1 MAGKEIAYVGPDS
14 TLVEFT
20 PTKPKEALPCP
31 WCGTKPEMRPWHG
44 GSVTKQLI
52 GCVSTRC
59 EVSPSVSGETGKEA
73 IRKWNRRKTG
83 GKQA

>member
-1 MAGKEIAYVGPDS
+1 MADKEIAYVGPDN

-44 GSVTKQLI
+44 GGINKQLI

-59 EVSPSVSGETGKEA
+59 EVVPSVTGESPKEA
-73 IRKWNRRKTG
+73 ISKWNRRKN
-83 GKQA
+83 